1 MAALIAHILA
11 SNQQNAQ
18 AMQMLAMSNNPCGPQ
33 VPFPT
38 WDGSK
43 VNLPLFLARI
53 ESYKTDPFFA
63 PVTSWTTTLPGQE
76 IYSERL
82 YADMMSKLPTAQ
94 LHQFLSR
101 PEFVNRG
108 FEMLHALHAHMDPS
122 NPENRLADVKNLSS
136 LAMKPDENVAALTI
150 DPMPAPKV
158 DHDGVDAN
166 IIGVNDVSTRR
177 FSYIYIFSITN
188 I

>member
-1 MAALIAHILA
+1 MA

-18 AMQMLAMSNNPCGPQ
+18 AMQMLAISNNPRGPR

-53 ESYKTDPFFA
+53 ESYKSDPFFA
-63 PVTSWTTTLPGQE
+63 PVTNWTATLPGQE

-108 FEMLHALHAHMDPS
+108 FEMLHALQSHMDPS
-122 NPENRLADVKNLSS
+122 NPENRLADVKHLSS
-136 LAMKPDENVAALTI
+136 LAMKPDKNVSAYMLNVRILSNCISSVSINAL
-150 DPMPAPKV
+150 MPLFAISGL
-158 DHDGVDAN
+158 DY
-166 IIGVNDVSTRR
+166 S
-177 FSYIYIFSITN
+177 
-188 I
+188 